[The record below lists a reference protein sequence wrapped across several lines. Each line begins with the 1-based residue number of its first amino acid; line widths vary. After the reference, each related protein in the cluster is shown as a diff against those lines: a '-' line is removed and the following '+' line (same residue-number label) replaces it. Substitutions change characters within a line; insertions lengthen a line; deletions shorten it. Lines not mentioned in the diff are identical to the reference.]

1 MVLIYVELRKIFH
14 VVFYFIVKKKLI
26 FIVRYDFRRGVDEQD
41 DFFSNFTQLVTDTYE
56 LNNQTK
62 VVIVTHSMG
71 GSLFLF
77 EC

>member
-1 MVLIYVELRKIFH
+1 VELRKIFH

>member
-1 MVLIYVELRKIFH
+1 MELRKIFH